1 MPRDRPKLC
10 YRSSRDDKGDLEP
23 KSPVQDRLDVSYP
36 DFEGLERN
44 GRTRTCLWHSSA
56 MSPPC
61 SSTTDT
67 FDCSNSIASIWC
79 RRQWKRQ
86 KGRLTRLL
94 SRSQRT
100 HFYCWIEIV
109 TSWSH
114 RCKGHPST
122 TFSVANCFY
131 VLRIS
136 MLRKICGTLRM
147 ISLMSHIFVNQRIVG
162 NTDTKGTIIGNLK
175 ASPLPK
181 KKS

>member
-1 MPRDRPKLC
+1 VPFQDSFYTFYHNHKPRFSHSCWQRPMPRDRPKLC
-10 YRSSRDDKGDLEP
+10 YRSSRDEKGDLEP
-23 KSPVQDRLDVSYP
+23 NSPVQDRLDVSYP

-122 TFSVANCFY
+122 ISSVANCMYYEFQCY
-131 VLRIS
+131 GKFAELFAWDH
-136 MLRKICGTLRM
+136 KIVTFM
-147 ISLMSHIFVNQRIVG
+147 
-162 NTDTKGTIIGNLK
+162 K
-175 ASPLPK
+175 
-181 KKS
+181 